1 MSDYEVLLRHL
12 DREIRARKEAEEIS
26 EKKYPSYTV
35 LPNVWKRV

>member
-26 EKKYPSYTV
+26 EK
-35 LPNVWKRV
+35 NI